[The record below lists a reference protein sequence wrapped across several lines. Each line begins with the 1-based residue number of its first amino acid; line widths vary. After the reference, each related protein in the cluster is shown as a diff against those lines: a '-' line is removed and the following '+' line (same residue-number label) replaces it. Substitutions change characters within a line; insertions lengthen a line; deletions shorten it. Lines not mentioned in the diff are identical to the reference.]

1 MPMTVG
7 RIAIIVGL
15 IGVSAAALGVGL
27 AARGR
32 QNAAPTAP
40 APPISTKPMPIEKVM
55 LGINL
60 GSLPY
65 WSHDRVLAN
74 LVASASWKI
83 SGPLSGGGWGDY
95 PAEMLDASG
104 NIKVFPAGHKGILI
118 LSRPA
123 APFKT
128 KVINCTF
135 SGTARFETSGTVAI
149 KSSSAHAISMTMT
162 WAPTLGELGWL
173 GLLSMSA
180 TDPVRDI
187 DCREEGL
194 AKDAVFAPEFLTFM
208 KDFGGVRFMDWQN
221 INANSKSP
229 NWDAIANTKRANQ
242 LGSEGVT
249 IDVMVGLANEANIDP
264 WFVMPYNASDDYIR
278 RFARYVHENLRKDRV
293 AYVEFGNEVW
303 NPGFSSAQQAQAE
316 GLAAKLS
323 ASPFEAR
330 MKRYAQKA
338 AHALRIWSSVYTDR
352 PKSIV
357 RVISGQAACTW
368 CTDQILG
375 FQDSAKAADAFAIAP
390 YIQHDAYSYNMATL
404 DKLFV
409 DLDKSV
415 DEAIDVSAQQ
425 KAIAGRYGL
434 KLIAYEAGQHLGG
447 AAGGSNMDF
456 VRAIQSDPRM
466 GRAYTRYLN
475 GWRTKVG
482 GTIMHYSSTGPISQ
496 FGSWG
501 LREYP
506 GQPASET
513 PKLVAVRAFVA
524 SNR

>member
-1 MPMTVG
+1 MSSILG
-7 RIAIIVGL
+7 RLGMVAVLLGT
-15 IGVSAAALGVGL
+15 GVAALGLGL
-27 AARGR
+27 APKGATKP
-32 QNAAPTAP
+32 NASVGAP
-40 APPISTKPMPIEKVM
+40 SGLSKPMPIEKVM
-55 LGINL
+55 LGVNL

-74 LVASASWKI
+74 LVAASNWKLA
-83 SGPLSGGGWGDY
+83 GPLSGGGWGDY
-95 PAEMLDASG
+95 PPEMLDASG
-104 NIKVFPAGHKGILI
+104 NIKILPEGHKAILI
-118 LSRPA
+118 LVRPA
-123 APFKT
+123 APFTT

-135 SGTARFETSGTVAI
+135 TGTGRFETSGSVRI

-162 WAPTLGELGWL
+162 WSPTLSELGWL
-173 GLLSMSA
+173 GLVSMSTA
-180 TDPVRDI
+180 DPVRNV
-187 DCREEGL
+187 DCREDGL
-194 AKDAVFAPEFLTFM
+194 PKDAVFAPEFLNFL
-208 KDFGGVRFMDWQN
+208 KDFGGVRYMDWQN
-221 INANSKSP
+221 VNANSKSP
-229 NWDAIANTKRANQ
+229 SWAAIADTKRANQ
-242 LGSEGVT
+242 LGTEGVT
-249 IDVMVGLANEANIDP
+249 IDLLVGLANEAAVDP

-278 RFARYVHENLRKDRV
+278 RFATYVHDNLNKDRL

-303 NPGFSSAQQAQAE
+303 NPGFSAAQQAQAE
-316 GLAAKLS
+316 GLSAKLS
-323 ASPFEAR
+323 TSPFEAR
-330 MKRYAQKA
+330 MKRYAQKS

-352 PKSIV
+352 PKAIV

-368 CTDQILG
+368 CSDQILG
-375 FQDSAKAADAFAIAP
+375 FQDAAKAADAFAIAP
-390 YIQHDAYSYNMATL
+390 YIQHDAYSYTIGTL
-404 DKLFV
+404 DKLFT

-415 DEAIDVSAQQ
+415 DAAIDVSVEQ

-475 GWRTKVG
+475 GWRSRVG

-506 GQPASET
+506 GQPLGET
-513 PKLVAVRAFVA
+513 PKLAAVKSFVA